1 MAGLTEASSLV
12 PELGRSYGGATAP
25 ACAPHGIQTQLLGD
39 AFMLLSIVIPVLN
52 ESETVTLM
60 LTRLRQTL
68 RGRTWEVIFVDDGS
82 TDATPDLLERAAL
95 DDRRVKLLRFSRNFG
110 HQAAVTAGLDFAN
123 GDAVV
128 VMDGDLQDP
137 PELLPRMVAL
147 FEQGYDVV
155 SPQRV
160 SRDAETRF
168 KRWTAKLFYRALS
181 HLSDQPLTPD
191 VGDFRLF
198 SRRAVAAIR
207 SLREQHRY
215 MRGMVAWLGMKEA
228 ILPFERRARA
238 GGQTN
243 YPLLKMLHFAWT
255 GISSFSAFPL
265 RISIAAGCLL
275 SCAGFLYLARVM
287 YLALWTTTLVPGW
300 ASVVAL
306 QCTFS
311 GIILLALGGIGDY
324 LARTYE
330 EAKQR
335 PLYVVTETCNI
346 SLPQRSL
353 TRAVILANPVAP
365 GPIAVNEFDSLRPE
379 VDDLPSYQPLA
390 GVGA

>member
-1 MAGLTEASSLV
+1 
-12 PELGRSYGGATAP
+12 
-25 ACAPHGIQTQLLGD
+25 
-39 AFMLLSIVIPVLN
+39 MLLSIVIPVLN
-52 ESETVTLM
+52 ESETITLM
-60 LTRLRQTL
+60 LTRLRETL

-82 TDATPDLLERAAL
+82 TDATSEILERAAV
-95 DDRRVKLLRFSRNFG
+95 DDRHVKLLRFSRNFG
-110 HQAAVTAGLDFAN
+110 HQAAVTAGLDFAS

-137 PELLPRMVAL
+137 PELLPRMLAL

-155 SPQRV
+155 SPQRI
-160 SRDAETRF
+160 SRESESRF
-168 KRWTAKLFYRALS
+168 KRWTAALFYRALS
-181 HLSDQPLTPD
+181 HMADHPLTPD

-198 SRRAVAAIR
+198 SRRAVGAIR

-228 ILPFERRARA
+228 VLPFERRARA
-238 GGQTN
+238 AGHTN
-243 YPLLKMLHFAWT
+243 YPLLKMLRFAWT
-255 GISSFSAFPL
+255 GVSSFSAFPL
-265 RISIAAGCLL
+265 RISIAAGCIL

-287 YLALWTTTLVPGW
+287 YLALWTSSLVPGW

-311 GIILLALGGIGDY
+311 GMILLALGCIGDY

-346 SLPQRSL
+346 SLPDRSL
-353 TRAVILANPVAP
+353 TRAVILANRDAHVAA
-365 GPIAVNEFDSLRPE
+365 GMNKSDDSSFE
-379 VDDLPSYQPLA
+379 VDDIPSYRPLA
-390 GVGA
+390 DVRA